1 MHFGPHRLG
10 QATRTRPR
18 PRCRIA
24 SVPTECSNIVWG
36 RCRFWLHCR
45 RSRSTCCL
53 ARRPRPIGFWSRIR
67 CWFPACARIEHLAHS
82 LELRIGR
89 QPRPGGCHRSY
100 SALRSRHRTRG
111 AHLGQHAIG
120 PCHRTRRWS
129 TAWQRMLRW
138 HGARRIVRTHDL
150 DVVVSPETSRRSQ
163 RMSVELSGTDH
174 RADTLRATHSTTEAK
189 AGASNR
195 PNRHVAHRE
204 RMGRHRRCDATCE
217 ALSE

>member
-24 SVPTECSNIVWG
+24 PVSNECSNIVRR

-45 RSRSTCCL
+45 RSRSPCCI

-67 CWFPACARIEHLAHS
+67 RWSPACARIKHLAHS

-89 QPRPGGCHRSY
+89 QSRRCSCHRSW
-100 SALRSRHRTRG
+100 SALRSRHRTSG

-120 PCHRTRRWS
+120 PCRRTRCWS
-129 TAWQRMLRW
+129 TAWQRLLRW
-138 HGARRIVRTHDL
+138 RDGHRIVRTHDL
-150 DVVVSPETSRRSQ
+150 DVVVSPKTSRRAQ
-163 RMSVELSGTDH
+163 RMGVELSGTDH
-174 RADTLRATHSTTEAK
+174 RTDTLRAAHSTTEAK
-189 AGASNR
+189 AGAPNR
-195 PNRHVAHRE
+195 PNRHVAHPE
-204 RMGRHRRCDATCE
+204 RMGRHRRRDATLK
-217 ALSE
+217 ASSE